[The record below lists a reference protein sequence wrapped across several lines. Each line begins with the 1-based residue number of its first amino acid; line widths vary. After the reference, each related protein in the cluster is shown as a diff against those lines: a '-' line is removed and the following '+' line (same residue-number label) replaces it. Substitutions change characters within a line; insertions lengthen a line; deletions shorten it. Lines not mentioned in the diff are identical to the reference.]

1 MPLINNDGR
10 DVTAETLIAV
20 DKIVRGTGV
29 GANGS
34 ADDLKKASGTV
45 TMASG
50 LVAYDL
56 EAPAKNL
63 YPVQTPLRNRI
74 PRTTR
79 GSGAGDAAHWK
90 EVSAI
95 NGGAALPF
103 MAWVPEGRRAPRMGM
118 TTADRSASYVTLGL
132 ETDVTFEAQSAGMG
146 FEDVMSTSGV
156 RLLQQTMIIEEN
168 AIVGANRDVLLGTTA
183 TPTLSASG
191 SGATLPGAPTTY
203 SVRVF
208 ALTHEGYLMA
218 DIANGIKRLVAVTSM
233 DGQANYNLC
242 GGSSAAGAA
251 ATQAVTL
258 GQTLFCSIPA
268 IRGAV
273 AYAWYVGTAGA
284 ERLEAITTINSAAFS
299 APLLGTGQLLSAV
312 SNPATDYSANDG
324 STSGSNAPA
333 FNGLLYAAYKSTSLA
348 YFRSLATGTA
358 GTGTVLTAS
367 SRGSVVEID
376 TALKAFW
383 DTYRL
388 SPDEIYVNAQELNN
402 ITTKVLNTSAAAP
415 MIRFN
420 LDVNQQNP
428 SFVAGQIV
436 AWYFNPFTLNGG
448 QIIPIRLHPN
458 LAPGTIFFWC
468 QNLPA
473 QYESANVPQVAQV
486 QCRRDYYQIP
496 WPIITRSNAT
506 GVYAEEVLKIYFTA
520 ALGVLTNIAN
530 G

>member
-1 MPLINNDGR
+1 MALINADGR
-10 DVTAETLIAV
+10 DVTAETLVAV
-20 DKIVRGTGV
+20 EKIVKGTGV
-29 GANGS
+29 GMSGS
-34 ADDLKKASGTV
+34 SDDLRKAVGTV
-45 TMASG
+45 TLANN

-56 EAPAKNL
+56 EAPSKNL
-63 YPVQTPLRNRI
+63 YPVMTPIRNRI

-79 GSGAGDAAHWK
+79 GAGAGDAVHWK

-95 NGGAALPF
+95 DGGTALPF
-103 MAWVPEGRRAPRMGM
+103 MGWVPEGRRAPRMGI
-118 TTADRSASYVTLGL
+118 TTADRSAAYVTLGL
-132 ETDVTFEAQSAGMG
+132 ESDVTFEAQSAGMG
-146 FEDVMSTSGV
+146 FEDVMSTSGM

-168 AIVGANRDVLLGTTA
+168 AILGANREVALGTTA

-191 SGATLPGAPTTY
+191 SGATLPAATY

-208 ALTHEGYLMA
+208 ALTHEGYLMTS
-218 DIANGIKRLVAVTSM
+218 IAGGIKRLVAVTSM
-233 DGQANYNLC
+233 DAGSAYNLC

-258 GQTLFCSIPA
+258 GQTLFCSVTA

-273 AYAWYVGTAGA
+273 AYAWFVGTAGA
-284 ERLEAITTINSAAFS
+284 ERLERITTINSAAFT
-299 APLLGTGQLLSAV
+299 APLLGTGQTLASITDA
-312 SNPATDYSANDG
+312 ATDRSFNDG
-324 STSGSNAPA
+324 SSNGSNAPA
-333 FNGLLYAAYKSTSLA
+333 FNGLLYAAYKSGSLA
-348 YFRSLATGTA
+348 YFNSLATGTA
-358 GTGTVLTAS
+358 GTGTFLTAS

-376 TALKAFW
+376 TALKTFW
-383 DTYRL
+383 DTYRV
-388 SPDEIYVNAQELNN
+388 SPDEIYVNAQELKN

-428 SFVAGQIV
+428 TFVGGQIV
-436 AWYFNPFTLNGG
+436 GFYFNPFTLNGG

-458 LAPGTIFFWC
+458 LAAGTILLWC

-473 QYESANVPQVAQV
+473 QYESANVPQVAQI

-506 GVYAEEVLKIYFTA
+506 GVYAEEVLKIYFTP
-520 ALGVLTNIAN
+520 ALGIITNV
-530 G
+530 GDG